1 MLVFMKKTIIL
12 LLFLFL
18 YLFLFFGFS
27 YKKESPPIIIA
38 HRGDSA
44 NAPENTLPAIERVVR
59 SGAFG
64 IELDVR
70 RTADEVLIL
79 FHDKTLKRATGN
91 PAAVSRTSYRELAK
105 TDIGALFSPRYKNTC
120 ICTLSDALALCSRSR
135 LPLVNLEL
143 KDSGIEKEVLHLL
156 QKHNL
161 LNRCQF
167 SSSRPEILKNIKQL
181 SPSSDTFLILSSP
194 QAALSYV
201 TKPSDGIDGISI
213 KSVYVCAP
221 LIHLAHRRDQCVYV
235 WTVNDDFEIL
245 RMCRLGADGII
256 TDNPGKA
263 SELIN
268 RTYKLECSP

>member
-1 MLVFMKKTIIL
+1 MLISMKKTIVL
-12 LLFLFL
+12 LLLLFL

-38 HRGDSA
+38 HRGDST
-44 NAPENTLPAIERVVR
+44 NAPENTLPAIEQAIR
-59 SGAFG
+59 SEVSG

-79 FHDKTLKRATGN
+79 FHDKTLKRITGN
-91 PAAVSRTSYRELAK
+91 PVAVSRTSYRELASA
-105 TDIGALFSPRYKNTC
+105 DIGTLSSPPYKDVC
-120 ICTLSDALALCSRSR
+120 ICTLNNALALCSKSR
-135 LPLVNLEL
+135 LPLLNLEL
-143 KDSGIEKEVLHLL
+143 KVSGIEKEVLQLI

-161 LNRCQF
+161 LTRCQF
-167 SSSRPEILKNIKQL
+167 SSCQPEILKNLKQL

-194 QAALSYV
+194 EDTLSYV
-201 TKPSDGIDGISI
+201 TNPADGIDGISI

-221 LIHLAHRRDQCVYV
+221 LIHLAHRRGHVVYV

-256 TDNPGKA
+256 TDNPDKA
-263 SELIN
+263 LKLIN
-268 RTYKLECSP
+268 KTLG